1 MTCKYVLFAHQQH
14 SDLGKQ
20 IQPPLVIVGGLTEKI
35 EKAMSVVSNARQK
48 FEQLWRN
55 TILAVQHE

>member
-1 MTCKYVLFAHQQH
+1 MTCKYALLAQQQKQ
-14 SDLGKQ
+14 GKQ

-35 EKAMSVVSNARQK
+35 EKAISVVSDARQK